1 MKVVYLVNQYPHAS
15 HTFIRSEIEALESL
29 EVQIERIT
37 ISASS
42 GTIVDKRDM
51 RELELTRL
59 ALKDSYPVMAWRT
72 VQAMAARPRR
82 FARALVGAL
91 RIGRR
96 STTGTLRHVGYL
108 MEACVLLNWTNR
120 NHVDH
125 VHAHFGTNP
134 TAIALL
140 CRWLGG
146 PTYSF
151 TVHGTETFDTPAFLG
166 LVEKAEHATFCAA
179 VSSHGRAMLM
189 RWTPQH
195 LWSKF
200 RVVRCFPDPS
210 FFGDVETESLKLPR
224 FACVARLSA
233 EKGVFTL
240 LDAAA
245 QLKAEGRRFEVT
257 VIGGGPLHDAAVER
271 ARQLGLEAC
280 VHFVGWG
287 ASQEVKRTILA
298 SRALVHPSYA
308 EGLPVAIMEALA
320 LGRPV
325 IATYVGGI
333 PELVRPGVEGWLVP
347 AGSVDDLAHAM
358 RAALDADPRDLAEMG
373 ASGRRRLAELHG
385 PESESA
391 KLGGEFR
398 AARHDRAA

>member
-1 MKVVYLVNQYPHAS
+1 VKVVYLVNQYPHAS

-37 ISASS
+37 VNAGS
-42 GTIVDKRDM
+42 GTIVDSRDR

-59 ALKDSYPVMAWRT
+59 ALKDSYPTMAWRT
-72 VQAMAARPRR
+72 LQTMCSRPLR
-82 FARALVGAL
+82 FARAVAGAV

-96 STTGTLRHVGYL
+96 STTGVMRHVGYV
-108 MEACVLLNWTNR
+108 MEACVLLNWTTR
-120 NHVDH
+120 NQVDH

-134 TAIALL
+134 TAIALM
-140 CRWLGG
+140 CRWMGG

-166 LVEKAEHATFCAA
+166 LVEKAENATFCAA
-179 VSSHGRAMLM
+179 VSSHGRAMMM
-189 RWTPQH
+189 RWTPPH

-210 FFGDVETESLKLPR
+210 FFGDVDTESLATPR

-240 LDAAA
+240 LEAVARLA
-245 QLKAEGRRFEVT
+245 AEGRTFEVT
-257 VIGGGPLHDAAVER
+257 VIGGGPLHDDAIARAER
-271 ARQLGLEAC
+271 LGLRSH
-280 VHFVGWG
+280 VQFVGWG

-347 AGSVDDLAHAM
+347 AGSVDDLADAM
-358 RAALDADPRDLAEMG
+358 RAALDADPRDLARMG

-385 PESESA
+385 PQVESA

-398 AARHDRAA
+398 ALRPPRAA